1 MNKVIFIGNLTRDPE
16 SGTTQSGV
24 AYCRF
29 TIAVNRRFSRDNEQ
43 TADFFS
49 ITCWRGLAENCA
61 KNLQKGRKVCV
72 VGSLQT
78 RQYDANDG
86 SKRTAYDVVA
96 EEVEF
101 LPSGAGRVDGDNTQS
116 NENSGY
122 GSSNGGNRNA
132 GGLTPVDEDDLPF

>member
-24 AYCRF
+24 QYCRF
-29 TIAVNRRFSRDNEQ
+29 SIAVNRRFSRDNET
-43 TADFFS
+43 TADFFN
-49 ITCWRGLAENCA
+49 ITCWRGLAESCA

-78 RQYDANDG
+78 SQYTANDG
-86 SKRTAYDVVA
+86 SKRTSYDVIA
-96 EEVEF
+96 DEVEF
-101 LPSGAGRVDGDNTQS
+101 LPSGAGRADGDNTQGT
-116 NENSGY
+116 ENNGY
-122 GSSNGGNRNA
+122 GSNNGGRNS

>member
-101 LPSGAGRVDGDNTQS
+101 LPSGAGRVDGAGW
-116 NENSGY
+116 EKFY
-122 GSSNGGNRNA
+122 FIGNDVVR
-132 GGLTPVDEDDLPF
+132 GTL